1 MVSAEQ
7 EDCDEE
13 PTVIK
18 VSERCGST
26 IDIADGLTSVITLMA
41 KESVGVADA
50 TNQMEYVPMNVWQPE
65 GRLKTVSILMRKV
78 SQKSNEIS
86 VCFNL

>member
-1 MVSAEQ
+1 MRL
-7 EDCDEE
+7 E
-13 PTVIK
+13 PVHDVNSGILNGRINAKT
-18 VSERCGST
+18 EL
-26 IDIADGLTSVITLMA
+26 GLTSVITLMA
-41 KESVGVADA
+41 KESAGGADA
-50 TNQMEYVPMNVWQPE
+50 TNQMEYVPINVWQPE